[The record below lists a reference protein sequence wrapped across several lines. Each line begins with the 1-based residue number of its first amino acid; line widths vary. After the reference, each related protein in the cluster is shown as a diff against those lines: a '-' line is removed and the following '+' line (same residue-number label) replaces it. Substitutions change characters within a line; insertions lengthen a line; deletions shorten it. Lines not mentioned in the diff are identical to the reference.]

1 MITQSIVIG
10 VDGSPESAAAASVGS
25 KMALAADVPCRLV
38 HAADDVNTSLAGA
51 RDQLRASLR
60 DRVPSSVVDAMVVSR
75 GPTGDVLEAVIAE
88 THATMLV
95 LGGKHHSKLGRWLG
109 GSTVQHVV
117 RRLTVPLLVTAGE
130 LRIRPRVMVAVD
142 PSYAAGPTIDH
153 AVAFARLLGSPLHAL
168 HVVDPPPAI
177 AELPPDWS
185 REIVERDI
193 WPRIPL
199 VEQGKVIREGVPFD
213 TIVNEAASWRADVV
227 VVGSHG
233 KGWVD
238 RLLIGSVT
246 EDLLNNLP
254 CAVLVVPVPKPE
266 RVEPAE
272 VRALAAAG

>member
-1 MITQSIVIG
+1 
-10 VDGSPESAAAASVGS
+10 
-25 KMALAADVPCRLV
+25 MARAADVPCRVV
-38 HAADDVNTSLAGA
+38 HAAGAVTSLAMAGTGMVTETLQLAALAAA
-51 RDQLRASLR
+51 RDQLRASLQ
-60 DRVPSSVVDAMVVSR
+60 DRVPSAVMDAMVVSS

-95 LGGKHHSKLGRWLG
+95 LGGKHHSTLGRWLG

-142 PSYAAGPTIDH
+142 PSYAAGPTIDQ

-199 VEQGKVIREGVPFD
+199 VEEGKVIREGVPFD

-254 CAVLVVPVPKPE
+254 CAVLVVPVPKPQ
-266 RVEPAE
+266 RLEPAE
-272 VRALAAAG
+272 VHALAAAG